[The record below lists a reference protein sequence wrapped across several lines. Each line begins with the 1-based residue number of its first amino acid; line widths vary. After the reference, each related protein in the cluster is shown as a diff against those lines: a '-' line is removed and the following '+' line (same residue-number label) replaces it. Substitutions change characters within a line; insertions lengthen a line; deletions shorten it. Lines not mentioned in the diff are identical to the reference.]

1 MDRAGAP
8 AVREPISYRV
18 LVYYQPLALASPSV
32 IIIRDT
38 SIFQLNQ
45 DRSELCLTQPV
56 LQILLAT
63 QRMTA
68 CPLCPRAGLQHS
80 CRYTHRPWPHL
91 AFASSAVES
100 SSARCPAME
109 SDATGLLLGLL
120 AAKRQ
125 EHNLGEALEMLG
137 WKQHPFPH
145 A

>member
-8 AVREPISYRV
+8 AVREPVSYKV
-18 LVYYQPLALASPSV
+18 LVYHQPLVLASRSL

-45 DRSELCLTQPV
+45 DRSKLCLTQPV
-56 LQILLAT
+56 LQILLAM
-63 QRMTA
+63 QRMKA
-68 CPLCPRAGLQHS
+68 CPSCPRAGLQHS
-80 CRYTHRPWPHL
+80 CRYTHSPCPHL
-91 AFASSAVES
+91 AFASSGVES

-125 EHNLGEALEMLG
+125 EHSHGEA
-137 WKQHPFPH
+137 
-145 A
+145 